1 MLRYLKGD
9 RMFLS
14 STALL
19 AVVGL
24 LIALLWAWVWS
35 GAFAS
40 ARRVAMRLDLRGGSS
55 ASEMNRV
62 VWPLMPLLSLLW
74 FVTAELVRHEAMGAE
89 TTGSCALVLGLLAVM
104 VAVAIQS
111 LYRGGM
117 PEWAYPGWMARRYYM
132 ANPGARERE
141 LGAGAVI

>member
-1 MLRYLKGD
+1 M
-9 RMFLS
+9 S
-14 STALL
+14 NSTALIAL
-19 AVVGL
+19 VGL
-24 LIALLWAWVWS
+24 AIALVWAWAWF
-35 GAFAS
+35 GIGAS
-40 ARRVAMRLDLRGGSS
+40 ARRVSVRLELGGGN
-55 ASEMNRV
+55 AAGEMGRV

-74 FVTAELVRHEAMGAE
+74 FVTADLVRHEAMGAD

-132 ANPGARERE
+132 AHPGARERE
-141 LGAGAVI
+141 LGVGALI